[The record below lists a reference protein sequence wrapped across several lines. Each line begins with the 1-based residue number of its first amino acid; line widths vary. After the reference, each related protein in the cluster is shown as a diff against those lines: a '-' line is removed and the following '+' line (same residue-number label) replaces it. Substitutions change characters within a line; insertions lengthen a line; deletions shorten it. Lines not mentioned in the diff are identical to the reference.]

1 MHVYSEDHFFRKC
14 SSCQIGLSSTAICCA
29 PISKCAESTLC
40 IGRCAK
46 LQINNNILLD
56 LLR

>member
-1 MHVYSEDHFFRKC
+1 MHVYSENHFF
-14 SSCQIGLSSTAICCA
+14 QIGLSSTAICCA